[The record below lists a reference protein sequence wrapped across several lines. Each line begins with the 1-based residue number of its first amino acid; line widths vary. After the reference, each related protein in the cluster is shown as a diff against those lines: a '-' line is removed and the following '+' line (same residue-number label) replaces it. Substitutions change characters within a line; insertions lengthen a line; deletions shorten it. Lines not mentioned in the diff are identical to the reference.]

1 MATKKPALLE
11 SVLGRVANAKYGPR
25 TWFERLPADA
35 QVELEEVRRGFD
47 PAVHQKRAF
56 ALAVIEAARERG
68 WEIAKEKQ
76 VIEWLDARK
85 A

>member
-1 MATKKPALLE
+1 MAKQPALLDA
-11 SVLGRVANAKYGPR
+11 VLGKVRNSRAGPR
-25 TWFERLPADA
+25 SWFNRLPADA
-35 QVELEEVRRGFD
+35 QAELEAVRKGFN
-47 PAVHQKRAF
+47 PALHQKRAF
-56 ALAVIEAARERG
+56 ALALIAAAQERG

>member
-1 MATKKPALLE
+1 MAKQPALLDV
-11 SVLGRVANAKYGPR
+11 VLGKVANNRCGPR
-25 TWFERLPADA
+25 SWFNRLPPDA
-35 QVELEEVRRGFD
+35 QEELEAVRQSFN
-47 PAVHQKRAF
+47 PAIHQKRAF
-56 ALAVIEAARERG
+56 ALAVIEAAKERG

>member
-1 MATKKPALLE
+1 MARKPALLD
-11 SVLGRVANAKYGPR
+11 SVLKKVVNHRCGPR
-25 TWFERLPADA
+25 SWFSRLPPDA
-35 QVELEEVRRGFD
+35 QAELEAVRQGFN
-47 PAVHQKRAF
+47 PSIHQKRSF
-56 ALAVIEAARERG
+56 ALAVIEAAKERG

>member
-1 MATKKPALLE
+1 MARKPALLDA
-11 SVLGRVANAKYGPR
+11 VLGKVKNNR
-25 TWFERLPADA
+25 TGSRSWFNRLPPDA
-35 QVELEEVRRGFD
+35 QAELETVRQGFN
-47 PAVHQKRAF
+47 PALHQKRAF
-56 ALAVIEAARERG
+56 AVAVIEAAKERG

>member
-1 MATKKPALLE
+1 MAKPALLDT
-11 SVLGRVANAKYGPR
+11 VLGKVRNNPTGSR
-25 TWFERLPADA
+25 SWFDRLPPDA
-35 QVELEEVRRGFD
+35 QAELLVVRNGFN
-47 PAVHQKRAF
+47 PSLHQKRAF
-56 ALAVIEAARERG
+56 ALAVIEAAKERG